1 MNIYIETFGCT
12 FNQADSEIMAGLLK
26 REGNEMVDEVDDA
39 HVLIINTCYV
49 KQPTEQKVINRIK
62 KLNEEYPHKSL
73 IISGCMVE
81 IDQEKLKKIAP
92 DASWVGPHKLNTVP
106 DLVKSV
112 HAGERVRFTGYED
125 MNKVCQP
132 KVRSNKF
139 INIVQICEGCDGFC
153 SYCCTRIARGKLHS
167 YPVILIKQEVGK
179 AVRDGCVE
187 IQLTAQDTAAYGKD
201 NDTSLPELI
210 NAVTNFNGKFKVRV
224 GMMHPKSVMDNVDEL
239 IEAFKSDKVYK
250 FIHIPV
256 QSGSDGVL
264 ADMNRGHSAK
274 EFTDIISRIRGE
286 IPEISI
292 STDII
297 VGYPTEDDEAFHD
310 TLKLIKDLQPDFL
323 HISKYHHR
331 PGSYSSNLQEIDH
344 QIMKKRSKELNEL
357 KAAIAF
363 RNNTKLVGKVLQVL
377 ITNVGSKGGLLG
389 RTDSYKTVVV
399 NEASL
404 GSFVNVEITHA
415 KATYLM
421 GNVVS

>member
-12 FNQADSEIMAGLLK
+12 FNQADSEIMAGLLQ

-62 KLNEEYPHKSL
+62 KLHEEYPHKSL

-112 HAGERVRFTGYED
+112 YSGERVRFTGYED

-239 IEAFKSDKVYK
+239 IKAFKSDKVYK

-264 ADMNRGHSAK
+264 ADMNRGHSVK

-331 PGSYSSNLQEIDH
+331 PGSCSSDLQEIDH

-357 KAAIAF
+357 KTAIAF
-363 RNNTKLVGKVLQVL
+363 RNNTKLIGKVLQVL

-404 GSFVNVEITHA
+404 GSFVDVEITHA

>member
-12 FNQADSEIMAGLLK
+12 FNQADSEIMAGLLQ
-26 REGNEMVDEVDDA
+26 RESNQLVYEVEDA
-39 HVLIINTCYV
+39 DLLIINTCYV
-49 KQPTEQKVINRIK
+49 KQPTEQKVVNRIR
-62 KLNEEYPHKSL
+62 KLYEEYPHKNL

-92 DASWVGPHKLNTVP
+92 DASWVGPHKLKSVP
-106 DLVKSV
+106 DMVKYV
-112 HAGERVRFTGYED
+112 HAGETVRFTGYED
-125 MNKVCQP
+125 MSKVCQP

-167 YPVILIKQEVGK
+167 YPVELIKQEVGK
-179 AVRDGCVE
+179 AVKEGCIE

-201 NDTSLPELI
+201 SDASLPELI
-210 NAVTNFNGKFKVRV
+210 NAVTNFDGKFKVRV
-224 GMMHPKSVMDNVDEL
+224 GMMHPKSVKDNVDEL

-256 QSGSDGVL
+256 QSGSDGIL
-264 ADMNRGHSAK
+264 ADMNRGHSVK
-274 EFTDIISRIRGE
+274 EFNDIISRIKSE

-297 VGYPTEDDEAFHD
+297 VGYPTEDDEAFQD
-310 TLKLIKDLQPDFL
+310 TLKLIEELQPDFL
-323 HISKYHHR
+323 HISKYHHL
-331 PGSYSSNLQEIDH
+331 PCSYSSNLQEIDH

-357 KAAIAF
+357 KAEIAF
-363 RNNTKLVGKVLQVL
+363 HNNTKLVGKVLKVL
-377 ITNVGSKGGLLG
+377 ITNVGSKGGFLG

-399 NEASL
+399 NNASL
-404 GSFVNVEITHA
+404 GSFVNVKITHA
-415 KATYLM
+415 KANYLM